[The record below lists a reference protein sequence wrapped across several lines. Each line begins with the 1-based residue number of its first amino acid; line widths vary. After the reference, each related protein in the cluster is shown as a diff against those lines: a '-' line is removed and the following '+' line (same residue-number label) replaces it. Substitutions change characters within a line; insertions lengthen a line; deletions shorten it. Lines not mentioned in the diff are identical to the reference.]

1 MVFTAA
7 AYRQTDG
14 ETLPKTYGQ
23 GAALSVQVRQL
34 MGSAVVQ
41 GYLANGTKV
50 TFSTY
55 LGRAYTTPQFDG
67 PAGVDNQPTTAVAAP
82 YFASSSTFN
91 GQAVDAL
98 SETLV
103 RRTSSQTV
111 SLWFRGDTSTEPLFG
126 TMVFNGPNVYGALGA
141 LNLENSSGLSVYTP
155 NALAGYFFN
164 PSEPHLAAL
173 PANQFAPSQTAVNL
187 TTESYVNGLPVSW
200 PVINSA
206 PVQDTVF
213 ATVDR
218 TTGLLIGGMLEST
231 TRYVQFTGTPSSPA
245 WAEFKP
251 LLACTAAGVIIQKPS
266 IFPGLPAWSD
276 NPLGGYVGFLY
287 RGKSAPVERLKN
299 LLGNGT
305 PEAARLNNTVIN
317 RVEPFLIN
325 ITEQY

>member
-1 MVFTAA
+1 
-7 AYRQTDG
+7 
-14 ETLPKTYGQ
+14 
-23 GAALSVQVRQL
+23 
-34 MGSAVVQ
+34 MGNAVVQ
-41 GYLANGTKV
+41 GYLANGTRF

-67 PAGVDNQPTTAVAAP
+67 PAGIDNQPTTAVAAP
-82 YFASSSTFN
+82 YFASSATFN

-111 SLWFRGDTSTEPLFG
+111 ALWLRGDTSTEPLFG
-126 TMVFNGPNVYGALGA
+126 TMVFNGPNVYGVLGA
-141 LNLENSSGLSVYTP
+141 LNLDNSSGLSVYTP

-164 PSEPHLAAL
+164 PNEPHLASL
-173 PANQFAPSQTAVNL
+173 PASQFAASQTVVAL
-187 TTESYVNGLPVSW
+187 KTESYGNGLPVNW
-200 PVINSA
+200 PGINST
-206 PVQDTVF
+206 PVPDTVL

-231 TRYVQFTGTPSSPA
+231 TRYVRLTDDPSSPP

-266 IFPGLPAWSD
+266 IFPVLPAWSD

-299 LLGNGT
+299 VLGNGT